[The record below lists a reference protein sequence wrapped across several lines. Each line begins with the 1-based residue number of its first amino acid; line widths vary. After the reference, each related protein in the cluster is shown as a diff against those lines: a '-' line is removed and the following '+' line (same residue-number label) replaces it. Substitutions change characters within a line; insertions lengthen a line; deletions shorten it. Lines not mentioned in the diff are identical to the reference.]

1 MLLESSFILIAHVFD
16 VSFSSPLEGLCKDL
30 IFPSLKLQ
38 YLLRLVTSNIFC
50 PKLLF
55 MWSFFCILS
64 IDIILDYIFFQL
76 TFFFIQD
83 IATLGNSFF
92 FLGSRLGDSLL
103 VQFTSGL
110 GSSVLSPGLK
120 EEVLCWMLSIPL
132 CKLMLTGSMKLFWP
146 IKFYMF
152 SASEI
157 QATGNH
163 LWIML

>member
-1 MLLESSFILIAHVFD
+1 MF
-16 VSFSSPLEGLCKDL
+16 FSYKH
-30 IFPSLKLQ
+30 
-38 YLLRLVTSNIFC
+38 
-50 PKLLF
+50 
-55 MWSFFCILS
+55 
-64 IDIILDYIFFQL
+64 
-76 TFFFIQD
+76 FFFIQD
-83 IATLGNSFF
+83 ITTLGNSFF

-110 GSSVLSPGLK
+110 GSSMLSPGLK
-120 EEVLCWMLSIPL
+120 EEVLCWMPSIPL
-132 CKLMLTGSMKLFWP
+132 CKLMLTSSMKLFWP